1 MSLIKKGNL
10 APRDAAEG
18 SEIIE
23 VVEGNSGTLI
33 RRGDYDA
40 LVAARPAAGTL
51 ISAMG
56 AMLNVV
62 STRLVKGRG
71 GLGTL
76 YIQLGDGDVTGEGLT
91 TAADRTETTE
101 LDYSLMEKP
110 LEAHPLFAEL
120 FSGTGYLIV
129 KKWESIPVEAIIRK
143 TNFQIPKTDN
153 ADPKTDSDWEDITD
167 DTALL
172 YCQKKLKG
180 IESYFLQVPVV
191 RKTSVLKKAAT
202 ASKCGQRDTPPEFD
216 SVQDAWLKTADKMVR
231 TGAKGT
237 WERME
242 EWTGFDELDP
252 DLYPGAPEEPEE

>member
-1 MSLIKKGNL
+1 
-10 APRDAAEG
+10 
-18 SEIIE
+18 
-23 VVEGNSGTLI
+23 
-33 RRGDYDA
+33 
-40 LVAARPAAGTL
+40 
-51 ISAMG
+51 MG

-153 ADPKTDSDWEDITD
+153 ADPKTDSDWRTSRTIPRCS
-167 DTALL
+167 TARKAQGHRILTPPGSR
-172 YCQKKLKG
+172 CP
-180 IESYFLQVPVV
+180 ENV
-191 RKTSVLKKAAT
+191 RPEKAAT
-202 ASKCGQRDTPPEFD
+202 ASSAGSDTPPEFD
-216 SVQDAWLKTADKMVR
+216 SVQDAWLKPPTRWSGPAPRVLGSAWR
-231 TGAKGT
+231 SGPASTSWIRPVSGSTRRA
-237 WERME
+237 E
-242 EWTGFDELDP
+242 E
-252 DLYPGAPEEPEE
+252 

>member
-23 VVEGNSGTLI
+23 GVEGNSGTLI

-51 ISAMG
+51 ISTMG

-101 LDYSLMEKP
+101 LDYSLMEKRVSFERSSFP
-110 LEAHPLFAEL
+110 EPATSSSR
-120 FSGTGYLIV
+120 SGSRSPSRRLSGKRISRFQKPTTR
-129 KKWESIPVEAIIRK
+129 IRK
-143 TNFQIPKTDN
+143 RIPIGRTSRTI
-153 ADPKTDSDWEDITD
+153 PRCS
-167 DTALL
+167 TA
-172 YCQKKLKG
+172 
-180 IESYFLQVPVV
+180 
-191 RKTSVLKKAAT
+191 RKSSRA
-202 ASKCGQRDTPPEFD
+202 
-216 SVQDAWLKTADKMVR
+216 
-231 TGAKGT
+231 
-237 WERME
+237 
-242 EWTGFDELDP
+242 
-252 DLYPGAPEEPEE
+252 